1 MHPVEYLSSDEVVR
15 FSNGVSVGIS
25 QCGWSNEIFDRAKK
39 KRGKKKQSRNEKK
52 KKRENRHIY
61 SDSVFREWKTLI
73 DIMFNFV
80 DERSNRWT
88 HVYSIVYNSQFF
100 VTANESNVSFY
111 FFFFPSFSLSLFHLS
126 LHETPLNA
134 YLSTP
139 PIACLYVTPSFLKL
153 FYRLVSNFQTFFA
166 YWEARI
172 QLEVSFIPTLLS
184 GWDVYTWMEYIL
196 SRYEAIRGVGRDN
209 SME

>member
-1 MHPVEYLSSDEVVR
+1 MAYRWELTNADGETKFPIVP
-15 FSNGVSVGIS
+15 
-25 QCGWSNEIFDRAKK
+25 KK
-39 KRGKKKQSRNEKK
+39 KTRKKKKQPRNEKK
-52 KKRENRHIY
+52 KKKREQIY
-61 SDSVFREWKTLI
+61 LFRFRFWEWKTLI

-88 HVYSIVYNSQFF
+88 HVYSIVYKPQFF
-100 VTANESNVSFY
+100 VTANKSNVSFY
-111 FFFFPSFSLSLFHLS
+111 FFFFSPSFSLFLSFFHLS

-139 PIACLYVTPSFLKL
+139 SIACLYVTSSFLKL

-172 QLEVSFIPTLLS
+172 QPEVSFIPTLLS
-184 GWDVYTWMEYIL
+184 GWSVYVDKVY
-196 SRYEAIRGVGRDN
+196 SK
-209 SME
+209 